1 MHLDV
6 KFVFLNGPLQKE
18 VAVTPS
24 ETNHE
29 LDSDPKSGNVDATT
43 FRQLIDSMRYL
54 CNIMHDIY
62 NAVGMINKFMSKYSL
77 IKHITKN

>member
-1 MHLDV
+1 MLSC
-6 KFVFLNGPLQKE
+6 K

-24 ETNHE
+24 ETKHK

-43 FRQLIDSMRYL
+43 FKQLIDSLRYL
-54 CNIMHDIY
+54 CNIMPDIC

-77 IKHITKN
+77 IKHITNN